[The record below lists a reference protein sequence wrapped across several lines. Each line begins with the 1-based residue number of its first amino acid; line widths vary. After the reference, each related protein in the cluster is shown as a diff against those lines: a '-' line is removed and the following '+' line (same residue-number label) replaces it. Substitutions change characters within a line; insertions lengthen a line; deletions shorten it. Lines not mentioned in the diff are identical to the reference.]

1 MMTLRKVCA
10 GLTAFVACWCLAA
23 PLLAQPAGAV
33 DSFLKKPLLD
43 PEQALLD
50 VQVYTGSRV
59 PLLPSFST
67 RAQWEAYAAKLRQR
81 VFSEVIFRGE
91 ALKWRDAKTNVEI
104 EPPFA
109 NGDGY
114 TVKRFRMEVIPGLW
128 TPGLIYEPA
137 NAMPAK
143 VPVVLNVNG
152 HEGNGTQTEYIQA
165 RCINLARKGMIA
177 VNPEW
182 LGMGQLKTEG
192 FHHYRSNQL
201 DLVGTSG
208 VSLFYLQLKRA
219 LDLALGLPHADPAR
233 VAVTGLSGG
242 GWQTIMLSSLDTRV
256 ALAMPLAGYSSYT
269 TRAQWPQLDL
279 GDSEQTPSD
288 LASVADYTHLSALM
302 APRRLIIANN
312 AKDSCCFRADY
323 APAPL
328 LQAAMPIFKLMG
340 VPGNLTN
347 HVNHGA
353 GHNYDADNREAL
365 YRGLRETFGLNYDP
379 RDLDVKADLRTQEQ
393 LRPALPADNP
403 DFHTLAL
410 KLAKG
415 LPKPGQAT
423 REKLAAVVRFKSG
436 MPVEAFN
443 LGGDQRDGTRAV
455 YWKLRIDNSWTLPA
469 VEMAGAAAGA
479 PKSTVLVVADAGRAT
494 VASAIAALVAEGK
507 RVVAVDPFY
516 FGESRIAKRDF
527 LFAMLLAGLGER
539 PLGLQ
544 AGQLAAV
551 ARWLADQ
558 RKLGAV
564 EIASFGPRTSLAA
577 LVAGALET
585 KAVSTVRTK
594 DGLASLHDILA
605 QNLSV
610 DKTPEL
616 FCFGLLEW
624 FDIPQITALGRRN

>member
-1 MMTLRKVCA
+1 MLRFTCRSFA
-10 GLTAFVACWCLAA
+10 LWYAFLS
-23 PLLAQPAGAV
+23 PLMAQQSGAV
-33 DSFLKKPLLD
+33 QALVSKTLLD

-50 VQVYTGSRV
+50 AQVYTGSRV
-59 PLLPSFST
+59 PLLPSFAT
-67 RAQWEAYAAKLRQR
+67 RAQWDAYAARLRQR
-81 VFSEVIFRGE
+81 IFNEVIFRGE
-91 ALKWRDAKTNVEI
+91 AVKWRDAQTKVDI
-104 EPPFA
+104 EQPFA
-109 NGDGY
+109 RGDGY
-114 TVKRFRMEVIPGLW
+114 TVRRFKMEVIPGLW

-137 NAMPAK
+137 NLQAR

-165 RCINLARKGMIA
+165 RCINLAKKGLIA

-182 LGMGQLKTEG
+182 LGMGQLKTDG

-208 VSLFYLQLKRA
+208 LSLFYLQLKRG
-219 LDLALGLPHADPAR
+219 LDLAIGLPNADSAR

-242 GWQTIMLSSLDTRV
+242 GWQTITLSALDTRV
-256 ALAMPLAGYSSYT
+256 AFAMPLAGYSSYT

-288 LASVADYTHLSALM
+288 LASVADYTHLTALM

-312 AKDSCCFRADY
+312 AKDNCCFRADY

-328 LQAAMPIFKLMG
+328 LQAAMPVFKLMG
-340 VPGNLTN
+340 VPDNLSN

-365 YRGLRETFGLNYDP
+365 YRGLRETFGLHYDS
-379 RDLDVKADLRTQEQ
+379 RDLDVTADIRAQEH
-393 LRPALPADNP
+393 LRPRLPADNP
-403 DFHTLAL
+403 DFHSLAL

-415 LPKPGQAT
+415 LPRRAPAAAAA
-423 REKLAAVVRFKSG
+423 REKLASLVRYKAA
-436 MPVEAFN
+436 MPVESFN
-443 LGGDQRDGTRAV
+443 LGGDQRDGVRAV
-455 YWKLRIDNSWTLPA
+455 YWKLRIDKSWTVPA
-469 VEMAGAAAGA
+469 VELSEGSA
-479 PKSTVLVVADAGRAT
+479 PTSTAVIVADAGRTAAAAEI
-494 VASAIAALVAEGK
+494 ASLLKQGK

-516 FGESRIAKRDF
+516 FGESKIVKRDF

-544 AGQLAAV
+544 AGQLAAIS
-551 ARWLADQ
+551 RWLATQ

-564 EIASFGPRTSLAA
+564 EIHSFGPRTSLGA
-577 LVAGALET
+577 LVAGALEN
-585 KAVSTVRTK
+585 KSVSEVRTR
-594 DGLASLHDILA
+594 DGFKSLHEILA
-605 QNLSV
+605 QNLPV
-610 DKTPEL
+610 DQAPEL

-624 FDIPQITALGRRN
+624 FDIPQISALVRGSKN